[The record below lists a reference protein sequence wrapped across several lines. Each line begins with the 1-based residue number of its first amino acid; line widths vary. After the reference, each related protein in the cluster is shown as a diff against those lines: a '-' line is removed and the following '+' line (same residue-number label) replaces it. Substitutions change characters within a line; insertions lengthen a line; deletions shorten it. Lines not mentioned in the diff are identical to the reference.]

1 LQQTDD
7 DQRVETFDLMAKLVG
22 SGHMEIKIVG
32 DVGIAIFVKRLDAYT
47 SRDAEAALKDLIEK
61 GVRRIVCDLSQTE
74 YIASAGLRL
83 LLSVAKN
90 LQRLGGQLVL
100 SSLGPFAKEVFDTAG
115 FTQLFKI
122 FNSTEEA
129 LTNLRH

>member
-1 LQQTDD
+1 
-7 DQRVETFDLMAKLVG
+7 
-22 SGHMEIKIVG
+22 MEIKIVG

-47 SRDAEAALKDLIEK
+47 SRDAEMALKDLIEK

-90 LQRLGGQLVL
+90 LQRLSGQLVL
-100 SSLGPFAKEVFDTAG
+100 CSLGPYVKEVFDTAG

-122 FNSTEEA
+122 FSSTEEA
-129 LTNLRH
+129 LTSLQH